1 MPSFRG
7 NDEIVNHSARVQP
20 GTRQRYVESTP
31 KVCQGRCRIDW
42 SLVETG
48 QVIDGMLLGSRQYF
62 RDIVHEGSTHS
73 EFTSQ

>member
-7 NDEIVNHSARVQP
+7 IDEIVNHSARAQA

-31 KVCQGRCRIDW
+31 KVGQGRCRIEW

-62 RDIVHEGSTHS
+62 RNIVHEGSMHW
-73 EFTSQ
+73 EFTA